1 MNDLVKC
8 LYEFTM
14 EKRMGS
20 VYQDPEYDEMAG
32 SIETQIEKVQ
42 KDMTEEQKLEL
53 RLLLEGPGQW
63 AFRPPAHPSER
74 PGGQYRL
81 SGGELLR
88 LPHPGGGKLVA
99 LQLRLLLE
107 RISAQASITNEHLF
121 QAALGLAPELNV
133 LA

>member
-8 LYEFTM
+8 LYDFTL

-53 RLLLEGPGQW
+53 RLLLE
-63 AFRPPAHPSER
+63 
-74 PGGQYRL
+74 
-81 SGGELLR
+81 
-88 LPHPGGGKLVA
+88 
-99 LQLRLLLE
+99 

-121 QAALGLAPELNV
+121 QAVLGLARELDV
-133 LA
+133 LV

>member
-53 RLLLEGPGQW
+53 RLLLE
-63 AFRPPAHPSER
+63 RRSEEHT
-74 PGGQYRL
+74 
-81 SGGELLR
+81 SELQS
-88 LPHPGGGKLVA
+88 P
-99 LQLRLLLE
+99 
-107 RISAQASITNEHLF
+107 
-121 QAALGLAPELNV
+121 
-133 LA
+133 

>member
-53 RLLLEGPGQW
+53 RLLLE
-63 AFRPPAHPSER
+63 
-74 PGGQYRL
+74 
-81 SGGELLR
+81 
-88 LPHPGGGKLVA
+88 
-99 LQLRLLLE
+99 
-107 RISAQASITNEHLF
+107 RISAKASITNEHLF
-121 QAALGLAPELNV
+121 QAALGLARERNV

>member
-14 EKRMGS
+14 EKCMGR

-32 SIETQIEKVQ
+32 SIETQIEKDQ

-53 RLLLEGPGQW
+53 RLLLE
-63 AFRPPAHPSER
+63 RS
-74 PGGQYRL
+74 
-81 SGGELLR
+81 
-88 LPHPGGGKLVA
+88 
-99 LQLRLLLE
+99 
-107 RISAQASITNEHLF
+107 SAQASITNEHLL
-121 QAALGLAPELNV
+121 QAAVGLAPGLNG

>member
-53 RLLLEGPGQW
+53 RLLLE
-63 AFRPPAHPSER
+63 
-74 PGGQYRL
+74 
-81 SGGELLR
+81 
-88 LPHPGGGKLVA
+88 
-99 LQLRLLLE
+99 

-121 QAALGLAPELNV
+121 QAALGLAPEDRKSV
-133 LA
+133 V

>member
-8 LYEFTM
+8 LYDFTL

-53 RLLLEGPGQW
+53 RLLLE
-63 AFRPPAHPSER
+63 
-74 PGGQYRL
+74 
-81 SGGELLR
+81 
-88 LPHPGGGKLVA
+88 
-99 LQLRLLLE
+99 

-121 QAALGLAPELNV
+121 QAALGLARELNV
-133 LA
+133 LV